1 MIIIDNFIQD
11 EELLNKMQ
19 TDEYFGKIGFNWYDG
34 WWKDGIQN
42 VRHELIHAIWGP
54 NSPHPNVRVRGFEHW
69 IGDYNENSEIT
80 ERLGMEWSLA
90 PHFDRDEEYWYEHK
104 KLIGPMIGTIYYPD
118 PEIDEVEG
126 GMLYIW
132 EGMDNTKFTSE
143 GYLIIP
149 EEDPQIIKPKFNRLV
164 IFDASALHAVSRIRK
179 GRRRAVAINLW
190 DKPITGFEK
199 MYG

>member
-1 MIIIDNFIQD
+1 
-11 EELLNKMQ
+11 
-19 TDEYFGKIGFNWYDG
+19 
-34 WWKDGIQN
+34 
-42 VRHELIHAIWGP
+42 
-54 NSPHPNVRVRGFEHW
+54 
-69 IGDYNENSEIT
+69 
-80 ERLGMEWSLA
+80 
-90 PHFDRDEEYWYEHK
+90 
-104 KLIGPMIGTIYYPD
+104 
-118 PEIDEVEG
+118 
-126 GMLYIW
+126 MLYIW
-132 EGMDNTKFTSE
+132 EGMDNTKITSE

>member
-1 MIIIDNFIQD
+1 
-11 EELLNKMQ
+11 
-19 TDEYFGKIGFNWYDG
+19 
-34 WWKDGIQN
+34 
-42 VRHELIHAIWGP
+42 
-54 NSPHPNVRVRGFEHW
+54 
-69 IGDYNENSEIT
+69 
-80 ERLGMEWSLA
+80 
-90 PHFDRDEEYWYEHK
+90 
-104 KLIGPMIGTIYYPD
+104 MIGTIYYPD
-118 PEIDEVEG
+118 PEIDEVQG

-132 EGMDNTKFTSE
+132 EGMDNTKITSE